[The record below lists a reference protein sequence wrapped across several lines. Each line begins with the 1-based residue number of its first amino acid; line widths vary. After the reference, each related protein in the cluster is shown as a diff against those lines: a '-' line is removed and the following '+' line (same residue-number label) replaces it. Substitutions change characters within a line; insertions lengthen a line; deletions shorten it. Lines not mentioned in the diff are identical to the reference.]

1 MINSNGTLVSKLSQ
15 QTTEVESH
23 FLHGLHIVESI
34 HADKGQLLFWELHYF
49 RVMAAMRQLR
59 FVLPINFT
67 ALFFEEEIQK
77 TLAANKL
84 QSKDV
89 LIYLHLLC
97 NSQNQSPHFV
107 IEVQESISFQQL
119 SHAAYSMDIYKEAFI
134 SAQYLSNISLLN
146 APIRAV
152 ASVYANENGWQDC
165 FLMNEQKELVEST
178 QGSIFILNDHLIQTP
193 SLQTGCQNLVIRE
206 AFIQWIKQ
214 KQTAFEVE
222 EKTLS
227 PFVLQNAQEI
237 LILSS
242 EKGGNSID
250 QYRKTQYKH
259 HVFQKLYGEF
269 IGDALKN

>member
-15 QTTEVESH
+15 QTSEVESH

-242 EKGGNSID
+242 EKGGNSVD
-250 QYRKTQYKH
+250 QYRKRQYKH
-259 HVFQKLYGEF
+259 HVFQKLYSEF

>member
-15 QTTEVESH
+15 QTTAVESH

-34 HADKGQLLFWELHYF
+34 HAEKGQLLFWELHYF

-146 APIRAV
+146 VPIRAV

-165 FLMNEQKELVEST
+165 FLINEQKELVEST
-178 QGSIFILNDHLIQTP
+178 QGSIFILNDHLILTP

-242 EKGGNSID
+242 EKGGNSVD

-259 HVFQKLYGEF
+259 HVFQKLYSEF

>member
-15 QTTEVESH
+15 QTTAVESH

-34 HADKGQLLFWELHYF
+34 HAEKGQLLFWELHYF

-222 EKTLS
+222 EKNLS

-242 EKGGNSID
+242 EKGGNSVD

-259 HVFQKLYGEF
+259 HVFQKLYSEF